1 MSLVDDIQGQI
12 RGLSSEELRALRVWF
27 AEYDAELWDRQF
39 EADVPAGRLERLA
52 VRALRDHEAGLSTK
66 L

>member
-1 MSLVDDIQGQI
+1 MSLGDDIQGQI
-12 RGLSSEELRALRVWF
+12 RGLSPEELRALRVWF

-39 EADVPAGRLERLA
+39 EADVKAGKLDDL
-52 VRALRDHEAGLSTK
+52 VKHSLRDHEAGRSTE

>member
-39 EADVPAGRLERLA
+39 EFPPSCDSLR
-52 VRALRDHEAGLSTK
+52 RA
-66 L
+66 

>member
-1 MSLVDDIQGQI
+1 MSRVDKIEGQI
-12 RGLSSEELRALRVWF
+12 RDLSAEELRALRVWF
-27 AEYDAELWDRQF
+27 AEFDAESWDRQF

-52 VRALRDHEAGLSTK
+52 ERALRDHEAGLSTK